1 MASLAK
7 HFDASHPLY
16 LMLDGAV
23 HIDGNGF
30 GCAYRA
36 DGSVVYRGGI
46 KDGTYHGI
54 GQTYCASGHLKFA
67 GHWEQGVR
75 HGQGTLYHAN
85 GAIEFDGVWNRG
97 QVAGPGTFYDAAGR
111 LQFRGEFLDGMRHG
125 SGTTYYSTGQPEYSG
140 NWERGMRQGRGVHY
154 RNDGSLQYDGE
165 WAGDAPAGRGT
176 LVDPTGEPEFEG
188 EFHPA
193 AKTLKERDADPVLAA
208 LAVSSF
214 LVDRRAALDD
224 PDTVVAEA
232 AEPLHEIWKVLFGRR
247 PGPQEVLS
255 MVLGAKKMMQ
265 VGVGTWKARDDGGLT
280 PVMVALFQHFGL
292 PYDLAEGTWR
302 M

>member
-1 MASLAK
+1 MALDSLVAT
-7 HFDASHPLY
+7 HPLY
-16 LMLDGAV
+16 SMIDGAV
-23 HIDGNGF
+23 RIDGNGF
-30 GCAYRA
+30 GCAYRV

-54 GQTYCASGHLKFA
+54 GQIFDPSGVLKFA
-67 GHWEQGVR
+67 GHWEQGTR
-75 HGQGTLYHAN
+75 HGPGTLYHPN

-97 QVAGPGTFYDAAGR
+97 QVVGPGTFYDAQSR
-111 LQFRGEFLDGMRHG
+111 LQFRGEFVDGMRHG

-154 RNDGSLQYDGE
+154 RNDGSLRYDGD
-165 WAGDAPAGRGT
+165 WAGDQPAGRGT
-176 LVDPTGEPEFEG
+176 LVDPAGEPEFEG
-188 EFHPA
+188 EIQTV

-224 PDTVVAEA
+224 PATVVASA
-232 AEPLHEIWKVLFGRR
+232 AEPLREIWQVLFGRA
-247 PGPQEVLS
+247 PAPQEVLS
-255 MVLGAKKMMQ
+255 MILGAKKMMQ
-265 VGVGTWKARDDGGLT
+265 VEAGMWKARDDGGLT

-292 PYDLAEGTWR
+292 PFDLAEGTWR